1 MTRSDATAPEIARLA
16 RSLRALGLSESTLI
30 EPLALELVRRGLRPR
45 TAWRKANGLNQR
57 QAADRFNQL
66 APLVDPD
73 GHREPRMK
81 NSRLCE
87 IEKWPARTP
96 EGYCYRAPALHTL
109 ELLALVY
116 NTTWDRLIDLEDL
129 AQLSPGDRRAYQ
141 SARER
146 LGLNRTAAGLHY
158 VPSGDTVTFVGRR
171 RAMEEMRRRVDL
183 HFLGDSRAQLI
194 TGVAGV
200 GKTAFARQLVAKFA
214 DRFPDGAV
222 WLSMR
227 SHDRE
232 ARADGQDRDAGARL
246 LAAGLNQ
253 LGVQAPLH
261 AEPGR
266 LLQLWQRETGGRR
279 LVVVFDD
286 VLESKQIRPLLPRS
300 AGCFVVITSRR
311 PLTGMVRV
319 NQLELEP
326 LGLDEAEEMLATLG
340 NLGPG
345 YDSGAARRIVAVA
358 GGLPLPIR
366 LVAGRISRT
375 PGLLADL
382 RDDLDTLTTLVTLP
396 ATDPSAG
403 LCPAELILDKF
414 AAEDESTR
422 DAFTLSYAR
431 LRDEEARRAVR
442 LLGWFPSATVSSDDF
457 AALAQAEDSAAKRLL
472 QRVFEDG
479 MIDQLASRPGHQR
492 YRMHNLLHLYA
503 RCRADAESLPGE
515 HGAALG
521 RLLRHYLETA
531 HAIGKPRPFD
541 TVHQHAGR
549 DSRNPNMAV
558 MQARPWFEERLGT
571 MIACARTAER
581 TSDTARFADLLAG
594 QLATLGYVAE
604 SRAMFELATTINHA
618 IGDRTAE
625 CDAWYGL
632 GHLLRTVREY
642 ARAAACYEHAR
653 LLAEEIGDHARTART
668 LLWHAAALRH
678 QDRRDAARAAVRQV
692 LRIAH
697 SIGDPHLECDALR
710 ELGHIERLSEQYAAG
725 DEYYRRAHAIA
736 LRIGDRYCEGWSV
749 WGLGGIAG
757 LRGDLDE
764 SWTLFEEAYRIS
776 KEIPDTLLQIDTLR
790 GFGHIHR
797 NRGEFDA
804 ARIKYEESRA
814 LTRGMSDAG
823 GEAAAWWAL
832 GELERRA
839 DNPALA
845 QVYLEKART
854 LCEGIDP
861 ARLLKVQQTLTALGA

>member
-1 MTRSDATAPEIARLA
+1 MESTAASSQEIARLG
-16 RSLRALGLSESTLI
+16 RSLRALGLSEQTLV
-30 EPLALELVRRGLRPR
+30 EPLAVELMRRGLRPR

-57 QAADRFNQL
+57 QAAERFNQL

-96 EGYCYRAPALHTL
+96 EGYGYRAPALHTL

-116 NTTWDRLIDLEDL
+116 NTTWDRLVDIEDL
-129 AQLSPGDRRAYQ
+129 AHLSPGDRRAYQ

-146 LGLNRTAAGLHY
+146 LGLNRTGAGQLY
-158 VPSGDTVTFVGRR
+158 VPTGDSTTFIGRR
-171 RAMEEMRRRVDL
+171 HPMEEMRRRVDL

-200 GKTAFARQLVAKFA
+200 GKTAFTRQLVAKFA

-222 WLSMR
+222 WLGMR

-232 ARADGQDRDAGARL
+232 AGATSASRL
-246 LAAGLNQ
+246 LAAGLSQ
-253 LGVQAPLH
+253 LGVRPPLR
-261 AEPGR
+261 ADQGR
-266 LLQLWQRETGGRR
+266 LAQLWRRETAGRR
-279 LVVVFDD
+279 LLVVFDD
-286 VLESKQIRPLLPRS
+286 VLESKQIRPLLPQS
-300 AGCFVVITSRR
+300 PSCFVVITSRR

-326 LGLDEAEEMLATLG
+326 LGPDEAEEMLATLG
-340 NLGPG
+340 NLGAG
-345 YDSGAARRIVAVA
+345 YDSVAARRIVEVA

-366 LVAGRISRT
+366 LVAGRISRR

-382 RDDLDTLTTLVTLP
+382 RDDLDALSTLVTLP
-396 ATDPSAG
+396 ATGPSVG
-403 LCPAELILDKF
+403 MCPAELILDKF
-414 AAEDESTR
+414 SAEDESMR
-422 DAFTLSYAR
+422 DAFALSYAR

-442 LLGWFPSATVSSDDF
+442 LLGWFPSSTVSSDDF
-457 AALAQAEDSAAKRLL
+457 AAMAQAEDSAAKRLL

-521 RLLRHYLETA
+521 RLLGHYLETA
-531 HAIGKPRPFD
+531 SGIGKPRPFD
-541 TVHQHAGR
+541 TVHPHAGR
-549 DSRNPNMAV
+549 DFRNPNMAV
-558 MQARPWFEERLGT
+558 MQARLWFEERLGT
-571 MIACARTAER
+571 MLACARTAER

-594 QLATLGYVAE
+594 QLATLGYLAE
-604 SRAMFELATTINHA
+604 SRSMFELATSINHA

-632 GHLLRTVREY
+632 GHLLNTVREY
-642 ARAAACYEHAR
+642 SRAALCFEHAR
-653 LLAEEIGDHARTART
+653 RLAEDIGDHARTARA

-678 QDRRDAARAAVRQV
+678 QDRRDAARDAVRQV

-697 SIGDPHLECDALR
+697 SLDDLHLECDALR
-710 ELGHIERLSEQYAAG
+710 ELGHIERLSERYAAG
-725 DEYYRRAHAIA
+725 DEYYHRAHAIA
-736 LRIGDRYCEGWSV
+736 RRIGDGYCEGWSV

-764 SWTLFEEAYRIS
+764 AWTLFEEAYRIS

-797 NRGEFDA
+797 NRGEFDS